1 MMTVKKFGSNAI
13 KTVNT
18 QVLVKVFNKHL
29 NVLPNIQFLIY
40 GQLIPLG
47 GFKGDQQNTHQYTL
61 KSMKTQELEEQ
72 RIIEKEMLDDT
83 NQTTT
88 SKEQLQQFNQ
98 IKKILVNF
106 AFYDKNKKIL
116 ASEIAINVL
125 AEMRR
130 ERKIRMALDDKA
142 DDYIQIGLSDID
154 INDQEQVKTLDLP
167 AQLVIEEKLVFRT
180 NLASAVSITRVNYML
195 KVLRIVLHK
204 GTIQDP
210 DAYKD
215 KIKRMMRVERARK
228 NLMRQKSG
236 SSFKSMFSKSQNTKN
251 TSELSGTGS
260 DTDGGAH

>member
-1 MMTVKKFGSNAI
+1 
-13 KTVNT
+13 
-18 QVLVKVFNKHL
+18 
-29 NVLPNIQFLIY
+29 
-40 GQLIPLG
+40 
-47 GFKGDQQNTHQYTL
+47 
-61 KSMKTQELEEQ
+61 MKTQELEEQ
-72 RIIEKEMLDDT
+72 RIIEKELLDDT

-154 INDQEQVKTLDLP
+154 INDEDHVKTLDLP
-167 AQLVIEEKLVFRT
+167 TQLVIEEKLVFRN

-215 KIKRMMRVERARK
+215 KIKRMFRVERARK
-228 NLMRQKSG
+228 NLMR
-236 SSFKSMFSKSQNTKN
+236 
-251 TSELSGTGS
+251 
-260 DTDGGAH
+260 